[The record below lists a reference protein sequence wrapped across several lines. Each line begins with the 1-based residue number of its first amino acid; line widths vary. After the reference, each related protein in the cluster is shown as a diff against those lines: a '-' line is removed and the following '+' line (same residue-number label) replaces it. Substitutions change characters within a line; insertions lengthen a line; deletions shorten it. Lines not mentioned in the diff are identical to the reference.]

1 MIVDK
6 NQVTTPATP
15 AVEETTESVAK
26 SLREQLGFAN
36 TIEEAYTANALAE
49 AYLAVRQ
56 ILSEIHVDPN
66 DDSSP
71 LLFKT
76 IKLDNGQLARIKGSK
91 RNEEYALG
99 FPAVL
104 IHFINVYYNV
114 GQQRIGEGKG
124 TMRIHYILNNLNNSD
139 DVVELQGFDVF
150 NRINAAIN
158 AKKSQF
164 PALVNRFQLAY
175 WDQPLSFDDG
185 LQPYWIDYQIWFN
198 DYTAYR
204 YKEYVD
210 RFIVAPPFTN
220 HSDQNEDIRPSDH
233 GDHDNPTFDEVSN
246 FGSDDQ

>member
-6 NQVTTPATP
+6 NQTTTPVATT
-15 AVEETTESVAK
+15 EEESSESVAQ
-26 SLREQLGFAN
+26 SLREQLGFA
-36 TIEEAYTANALAE
+36 TTVEEAYTVNALSE

-66 DDSSP
+66 DESSP

-124 TMRIHYILNNLNNSD
+124 TMRIHYILNTLNNSD
-139 DVVELQGFDVF
+139 DGVELQGFEVF
-150 NRINAAIN
+150 NLINAAIN

-204 YKEYVD
+204 YKGYVD
-210 RFIVAPPFTN
+210 RYLVAPPFTN
-220 HSDQNEDIRPSDH
+220 HSDQNEDIRPDGH
-233 GDHDNPTFDEVSN
+233 GDHDKPTFDEVSN
-246 FGSDDQ
+246 FGSDGQ